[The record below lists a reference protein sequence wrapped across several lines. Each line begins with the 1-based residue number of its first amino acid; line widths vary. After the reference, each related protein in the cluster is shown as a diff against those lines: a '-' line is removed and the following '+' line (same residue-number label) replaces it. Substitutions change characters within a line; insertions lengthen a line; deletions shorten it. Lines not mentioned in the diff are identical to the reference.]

1 MLSKKSAN
9 VGANVGANAGANV
22 VLEVDTDTT
31 GIKNWSD
38 NIELLM
44 KQWGE
49 KAAGLRFMHND
60 SGKRWK
66 RFSNRL
72 SIFSILVTTMASTI
86 SLTAT
91 SIDDDKIKDVLLFS
105 VGGIGLLSTLIQ
117 SFKKFYNAEE
127 KTADHFS
134 SSKQFGTFYRYMILQ
149 LSMSRDQR
157 DPPEMLTNWA
167 LKEYERLLQEA
178 PPIEDKSVCLFKTRF
193 NCSEQAIPDVA
204 EDKFIISV
212 HKHTT
217 SSGNDISGHS
227 FVGTSGLLIDAR
239 SDISQNMVQ
248 MELETD
254 SSSQNY
260 CVNKL

>member
-1 MLSKKSAN
+1 MLSKNLAN
-9 VGANVGANAGANV
+9 D
-22 VLEVDTDTT
+22 ESKEDTNTV

-66 RFSNRL
+66 KFSNRL
-72 SIFSILVTTMASTI
+72 SIASILITSLASTM
-86 SLTAT
+86 SLVAT
-91 SIDDDKIKDVLLFS
+91 SIDDDKIKDIMLFS

-127 KTADHFS
+127 KTADHSS

-157 DPPEMLTNWA
+157 DPPDILTNWA

-178 PPIEDKSVCLFKTRF
+178 PPVEDKSVALFKSRF
-193 NCSEQAIPDVA
+193 NNSLQSIPDVA
-204 EDKFIISV
+204 EDKFIINV
-212 HKHTT
+212 HKNQHVYVNT
-217 SSGNDISGHS
+217 SIDLSGGLLADASG
-227 FVGTSGLLIDAR
+227 GLITDASGLITDASGLITD
-239 SDISQNMVQ
+239 DISQNIVHM
-248 MELETD
+248 
-254 SSSQNY
+254 
-260 CVNKL
+260 